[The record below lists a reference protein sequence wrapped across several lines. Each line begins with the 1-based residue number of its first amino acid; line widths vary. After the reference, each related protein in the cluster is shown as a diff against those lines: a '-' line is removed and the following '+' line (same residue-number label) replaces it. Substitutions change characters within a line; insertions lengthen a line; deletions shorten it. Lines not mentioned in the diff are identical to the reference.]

1 MWNIWKSRRI
11 YALLRGVLY
20 LDTMDFSPVVF
31 DVFLHGASNEIIKKN
46 KKNQEQTK
54 KDEKPPKT
62 ALFACF
68 SLFSRLFEIL
78 LKNGSNDF
86 FHTPWRW
93 SAPYRLP
100 TVVCV
105 ISGKILVFLQFS
117 CKDAKI
123 GSFLVFFDI
132 LKFILEPPC
141 SRKSLT
147 NYWFWSV
154 TSSRVEMKI
163 EHGSSKPL
171 LLLKKWHFVNYSS
184 KNGVFWCFWAFW
196 RSNLRKRSQ
205 DLATI
210 Y

>member
-1 MWNIWKSRRI
+1 MRGWLSAAFCNIRLVVFLTYFHMADTTKLSKITKKIINNQKNAKKRQKRPFLPVFRCFQGFLR
-11 YALLRGVLY
+11 YCSKTALTIFFILPGGEALRTGYLQLYVLY
-20 LDTMDFSPVVF
+20 LEK
-31 DVFLHGASNEIIKKN
+31 FL
-46 KKNQEQTK
+46 
-54 KDEKPPKT
+54 
-62 ALFACF
+62 
-68 SLFSRLFEIL
+68 
-78 LKNGSNDF
+78 F
-86 FHTPWRW
+86 F
-93 SAPYRLP
+93 
-100 TVVCV
+100 
-105 ISGKILVFLQFS
+105 FQFS

-123 GSFLVFFDI
+123 GSFLVFFDT
-132 LKFILEPPC
+132 LKFNLEPPC
-141 SRKSLT
+141 IRKSLT

-171 LLLKKWHFVNYSS
+171 LLLKKWHFVNYTS